1 MDWVGGRYSLWS
13 AIGLPIAMSI
23 GISNFKELL
32 SGAYNM
38 DQHFQTAPFERNIPV
53 LLGLLGVWYGDFW
66 GANSHAIL
74 PYDYYLR
81 NITDHLQQLD
91 MESNGKSVRQD
102 GTPVTSGT
110 GR

>member
-1 MDWVGGRYSLWS
+1 
-13 AIGLPIAMSI
+13 
-23 GISNFKELL
+23 
-32 SGAYNM
+32 
-38 DQHFQTAPFERNIPV
+38 
-53 LLGLLGVWYGDFW
+53 YGDFW

-110 GR
+110 GPGIWGGVGCNGQHAYHQLLHQGTQLIPADFIVPVSS